1 MKLKTSKSPAIVLGI
16 IVIQALR
23 GTYPSKIQSFS
34 VVVKS
39 SDSCY
44 IHAVVTSCWYYA
56 HTRMLYISAQQD
68 NNKIQ
73 KNRSLYNLRTNAKNR
88 TSLVRVLAPQSKL
101 SSQ

>member
-39 SDSCY
+39 SDSCH
-44 IHAVVTSCWYYA
+44 IHAVVTF
-56 HTRMLYISAQQD
+56 
-68 NNKIQ
+68 
-73 KNRSLYNLRTNAKNR
+73 
-88 TSLVRVLAPQSKL
+88 
-101 SSQ
+101 

>member
-23 GTYPSKIQSFS
+23 GTYPSNIQSFS
-34 VVVKS
+34 AVVKS

-44 IHAVVTSCWYYA
+44 IHAVVTLRWYYA
-56 HTRMLYISAQQD
+56 HTRGLYTSAQQD

-73 KNRSLYNLRTNAKNR
+73 KNRSLYNLRTNAKNH
-88 TSLVRVLAPQSKL
+88 TSLVRVLVPQSKL